1 MESTVLDLGI
11 THDDHAFGD
20 FQLFDLPAIEKNDAV
35 GQAKAQSEMRVT
47 FKTRNGEMLFRGLK
61 GEGADKGKVGLTK
74 TDDILSRIYE
84 AIRHDDPFADQRLY
98 DMHESMNALSDTM
111 NRAEDYIKKEIHS
124 KLKMSGASLKIEAT
138 QSAPFDVRLKTNFCR
153 ALIWE
158 ILRADSIILMVITA
172 RYREIIDA
180 KTASDINKALM
191 SSVWNILYK
200 VFSWKAT
207 GVTRR
212 DVKEG
217 NKRFETASI
226 ENNKIKLTADILD
239 QKIRSTFAPAIIVRP
254 ENDVRPLLEKAPTQS
269 EKVADLK
276 DALTA
281 PQLSS

>member
-1 MESTVLDLGI
+1 
-11 THDDHAFGD
+11 
-20 FQLFDLPAIEKNDAV
+20 
-35 GQAKAQSEMRVT
+35 
-47 FKTRNGEMLFRGLK
+47 
-61 GEGADKGKVGLTK
+61 
-74 TDDILSRIYE
+74 
-84 AIRHDDPFADQRLY
+84 
-98 DMHESMNALSDTM
+98 
-111 NRAEDYIKKEIHS
+111 
-124 KLKMSGASLKIEAT
+124 
-138 QSAPFDVRLKTNFCR
+138 
-153 ALIWE
+153 
-158 ILRADSIILMVITA
+158 MVITA